1 MLLARRSL
9 ALPRGRWLRR
19 LAALCCLLIAAFST
33 TSAKHPK
40 PARAPDRLAPGQLA
54 VPVRVL
60 GSDLHAYLVPG
71 ARVDLISQASDTYGT
86 APPASSHLVAEDVV
100 VLRIIA
106 SPDSIGAA
114 PAGSNSELIV
124 AVDPAE
130 ALRIAQC
137 SEVACLAAAR
147 EAP

>member
-1 MLLARRSL
+1 MGATLARAGSSVVL
-9 ALPRGRWLRR
+9 VDANL
-19 LAALCCLLIAAFST
+19 T
-33 TSAKHPK
+33 
-40 PARAPDRLAPGQLA
+40 AP
-54 VPVRVL
+54 
-60 GSDLHAYLVPG
+60 DLHAYLAPG
-71 ARVDLISQASDTYGT
+71 ARIDLISQASDTYGT
-86 APPASSHLVAEDVV
+86 APPAPSHLVAEDVV

-106 SPDSIGAA
+106 SPESIGAA

-147 EAP
+147 DAP

>member
-33 TSAKHPK
+33 SSGKHPK
-40 PARAPDRLAPGQLA
+40 PARAPGRLALGQLA

-60 GSDLHAYLVPG
+60 GSDLRAYLVPG

-86 APPASSHLVAEDVV
+86 APPAPSHLVAEDVV

-106 SPDSIGAA
+106 NPDGLGASTVGSI
-114 PAGSNSELIV
+114 SELIV
-124 AVDPAE
+124 AVDPAA

-137 SEVACLAAAR
+137 SAVACLAAAR
-147 EAP
+147 AP